1 MEIEFLMMFKNP
13 SNDFVQETSS
23 PLSWL
28 WVFLFGF
35 LYFAVKGIWTHA
47 VANFIL
53 VICTVGLC
61 QFVYPFFTYGIIRR
75 HHLNKGWSIVKE
87 EETP

>member
-1 MEIEFLMMFKNP
+1 MEIEFVMMFKNP

-53 VICTVGLC
+53 VICTVVLGIL
-61 QFVYPFFTYGIIRR
+61 FSVSAPVDGFPIGPFSFKN
-75 HHLNKGWSIVKE
+75 L
-87 EETP
+87 